1 MSGRDGGDSGEC
13 GGYTGC
19 EGVHLDARR
28 TCTARAQV
36 IARALILLPHDSDKT
51 PGSIGGKTGLST
63 GGMRLCVTRRLKADA
78 RSGRPRE
85 IDNGG
90 HALVV
95 DLTRQRT
102 ADLLRGKESTEPVVC
117 RQGRDLSDIDPMTEK
132 LVADTPA
139 FPSLCDAS

>member
-1 MSGRDGGDSGEC
+1 MSGRDGDDSGEC

-63 GGMRLCVTRRLKADA
+63 GGMRLCVTRRL
-78 RSGRPRE
+78 
-85 IDNGG
+85 GG
-90 HALVV
+90 VLAQDCNHSPCELI
-95 DLTRQRT
+95 
-102 ADLLRGKESTEPVVC
+102 K
-117 RQGRDLSDIDPMTEK
+117 
-132 LVADTPA
+132 VADDHPQEL
-139 FPSLCDAS
+139 SKGQKRSASYAANRH